1 VHFDKT
7 GKVSLDHVYAQPDPR
22 PYFSAMQAL
31 DYRIPELAKPY
42 FMKLIKNLREFSGIR
57 APKVLDIGCSYG
69 VNAILLKR
77 ETTMDELY
85 EHYCGDPHSDTP
97 NRSTLLASDRVL
109 TRARNGLGSTRF
121 VGLDSSQPAL
131 SYALSAG
138 FIDDAVHANLEIR
151 EATERERG
159 QFAGTDLVIST
170 GCIGYVSNRTI
181 SQVVNAQGER
191 KPWMAHFVLRMF
203 SFEPVAESLAG
214 SGYETVHIDR
224 VFKQRRFAS
233 AEEQSLVLDTM
244 AAAGVDPQGLETDGW
259 LYAQLYVSRPRGAN
273 RRAVLDLAAQHKS
286 QIVEIP
292 TQPKVEN
299 EYEQRRRM
307 VYPHVR

>member
-1 VHFDKT
+1 VHFDNT

-22 PYFSAMQAL
+22 PYFSAMRAL

-42 FMKLIKNLREFSGIR
+42 FMKLIKNLREFSGVR
-57 APKVLDIGCSYG
+57 TPKILDIGCSYG
-69 VNAILLKR
+69 INATLLR
-77 ETTMDELY
+77 SGTTMAELY
-85 EHYCGDPHSDTP
+85 EHYCRDVSDTR
-97 NRSTLLASDRVL
+97 NHGALLASDRDL
-109 TRARNGLGSTRF
+109 ARTRNGLGPTRF

-138 FIDDAVHANLEIR
+138 FIDDAVHANLEMR
-151 EATERERG
+151 ETTERERE
-159 QFAGTDLVIST
+159 QLAGTDLVIST
-170 GCIGYVSNRTI
+170 GCIGYVSDRTI
-181 SQVVNAQGER
+181 SQVMKAQGER

-233 AEEQSLVLDTM
+233 TEEQSLVLDTM

-273 RRAVLDLAAQHKS
+273 SRVVLDLASDNKS
-286 QIVEIP
+286 RIVEIP

-307 VYPHVR
+307 VHPHVR

>member
-1 VHFDKT
+1 MQFDKT
-7 GKVSLDHVYAQPDPR
+7 GKISLDHIYTQPDPR
-22 PYFSAMQAL
+22 PYFCTLRAL
-31 DYRIPELAKPY
+31 DYQIPGLAKPY
-42 FMKLIKNLREFSGIR
+42 FMKLIKNLRESLEIR
-57 APKVLDIGCSYG
+57 TPKVLDIGCSYG
-69 VNAILLKR
+69 INAALLKCD
-77 ETTMDELY
+77 TTMGELY
-85 EHYCGDPHSDTP
+85 ERYCAPSDTRTR
-97 NRSTLLASDRVL
+97 NTLLASDRDLV
-109 TRARNGLGSTRF
+109 RSRNGLEPTRF

-138 FIDDAVHANLEIR
+138 FIDGAVAANLEMCDI
-151 EATERERG
+151 TERERE

-170 GCIGYVSNRTI
+170 GCIGYVGERTI
-181 SQVVNAQGER
+181 SQVISAQGER

-214 SGYETVHIDR
+214 SGYETIHIDR

-233 AEEQSLVLDTM
+233 AEEQSLVFDTM
-244 AAAGVDPQGLETDGW
+244 SAAGVDPQGLETDGW
-259 LYAQLYVSRPRGAN
+259 LYAQLYVSRPRGAT
-273 RRAVLDLAAQHKS
+273 RRVVFDLAPDNKS

-299 EYEQRRRM
+299 GYEQRRRM